1 MAGPLLTSEPLQR
14 YRALGL
20 AGDPV
25 WRAARQLRAAITQ
38 RLSAEHADLLAIPE
52 VDPSG
57 RRIDWYAPFD
67 GEVRRPTDLAEAER
81 AAVQEKVARLH
92 GDLVGLAVS
101 MEEPTRSG
109 AERNFARL
117 LRHALTA
124 PGEETLYIVGG
135 KPVMTFWGF
144 SADAAL
150 PGSFLPSA
158 PPPPAPLAPPPAPV
172 AVTPQAMMA
181 SAPAT
186 AMMVASGTRSTWW
199 QWLLLA
205 ALLLLMLAGL
215 AWLLRPY
222 LPHLEPRLEAE
233 ARERALAFSVRQ
245 PTELQQVRFATL
257 QADNEQLRLELARLT
272 DEMAHKGGDCAAGI
286 VVPGGVVAGVVPG
299 APIERGPAIDE
310 KAPGAN
316 LAAKPDEK
324 GLDAKGPD
332 AKSLNDKDPNHDDKN
347 ALGPDNKGPDNKGPN
362 DKGQSDKGD
371 GNKAPDGQD
380 KGMAGNDKKKDEP
393 KPMVVPP
400 DARQKQELGFLK
412 GDWRS
417 RTGLA
422 TASGEKDI
430 RPSYTLDDKGKGKVS
445 FVQQNGATCEA
456 PAEARWDNGKL
467 LIEEKSNPKCSDG
480 HTYARNTV
488 NCEVDKD
495 GVAQCK
501 GSQPGD
507 KRSYNVQIGR

>member
-1 MAGPLLTSEPLQR
+1 MAGPLLSSEPLQR

-25 WRAARQLRAAITQ
+25 WRAARQLRAAIAQ
-38 RLSAEHADLLAIPE
+38 RLSSEHADLLAIPE

-67 GEVRRPTDLAEAER
+67 GEVRRLADLGDAER
-81 AAVQEKVARLH
+81 AGLQEKVRRLH
-92 GDLVGLAVS
+92 EDLVGLAAS

-124 PGEETLYIVGG
+124 PGEETLYVVDGR
-135 KPVMTFWGF
+135 PVMTFWGF

-150 PGSFLPSA
+150 PGVFLPTAPATPLARVSA
-158 PPPPAPLAPPPAPV
+158 PAG
-172 AVTPQAMMA
+172 AVPRAAMA
-181 SAPAT
+181 SAPAA
-186 AMMVASGTRSTWW
+186 AMMAAPGTRSTWW

-205 ALLLLMLAGL
+205 VFLLLLLAGL
-215 AWLLRPY
+215 AWVLRPY

-245 PTELQQVRFATL
+245 PTELQQVRYTTL
-257 QADNEQLRLELARLT
+257 QQDNERLRLELATLT
-272 DEMAHKGGDCAAGI
+272 DELARKGGDCAAG
-286 VVPGGVVAGVVPG
+286 VLVPGGVIVGHGV
-299 APIERGPAIDE
+299 PIERSAGPDDKAAGVNVAEKANE
-310 KAPGAN
+310 KAPN
-316 LAAKPDEK
+316 LDGKNGNDRDDK
-324 GLDAKGPD
+324 GKGPD
-332 AKSLNDKDPNHDDKN
+332 AQGPDDKALNGRDKAMADKNGADKNN
-347 ALGPDNKGPDNKGPN
+347 AR
-362 DKGQSDKGD
+362 
-371 GNKAPDGQD
+371 
-380 KGMAGNDKKKDEP
+380 KDEP

-400 DARQKQELGFLK
+400 EAKQKQDLAFMK

-417 RTGLA
+417 RTGLV
-422 TASGEKDI
+422 TANGEKDL

-445 FVQQNGATCEA
+445 FTQQNGTTCEA

-467 LIEEKSNPKCSDG
+467 VIEEKSNPKCADG
-480 HTYARNTV
+480 RTYARNTV

>member
-25 WRAARQLRAAITQ
+25 WRAAPQLRAAIAQ
-38 RLSAEHADLLAIPE
+38 RLSREHADLLAIPE
-52 VDPSG
+52 ADPSG

-67 GEVRRPTDLAEAER
+67 GEVRRIADLGEQER
-81 AAVQEKVARLH
+81 AQVLAKVQRLH
-92 GDLVGLAVS
+92 GDLAGLAES
-101 MEEPTRSG
+101 MEAPQRSG

-124 PGEETLYIVGG
+124 PGEETLYVVDG
-135 KPVMTFWGF
+135 KPVMAFWGF

-150 PGSFLPSA
+150 PGSFI
-158 PPPPAPLAPPPAPV
+158 
-172 AVTPQAMMA
+172 A
-181 SAPAT
+181 SAPAVPVPVSAAVAAPEAVLASVP
-186 AMMVASGTRSTWW
+186 AMPAAAVTRETWW

-205 ALLLLMLAGL
+205 LLLLLLLAGL

-222 LPHLEPRLEAE
+222 LPHLEARLEQE
-233 ARERALAFSVRQ
+233 ARDRALAFSVRQ
-245 PTELQQVRFATL
+245 PAELQNVRLATL
-257 QADNEQLRLELARLT
+257 QQDNENLRLELARLN
-272 DEMAHKGGDCAAGI
+272 DEAARKGGNCAAGV
-286 VVPGGVVAGVVPG
+286 VVPGGVAGVGVASG
-299 APIERGPAIDE
+299 APIERGAAPDE
-310 KAPGAN
+310 KAPGVN
-316 LAAKPDEK
+316 LANKGDEKGPDTK
-324 GLDAKGPD
+324 GLDAKAPD
-332 AKSLNDKDPNHDDKN
+332 MKAPDNKGLDNKGLDNKGLDNKG
-347 ALGPDNKGPDNKGPN
+347 LDNKGPDNAKG
-362 DKGQSDKGD
+362 
-371 GNKAPDGQD
+371 PDGQN
-380 KGMAGNDKKKDEP
+380 KAMADRNAGKDKKDEP

-400 DARQKQELGFLK
+400 EAKQRQEIGFMK

-422 TASGEKDI
+422 TATGEKDI

-445 FVQQNGATCEA
+445 FVQQNGTTCEA
-456 PAEARWDNGKL
+456 PAEARWDGGKL
-467 LIEEKSNPKCSDG
+467 VIEEKANPKCADG
-480 HTYARNTV
+480 RTYARNTV